1 MLRKF
6 AFAALVGLTTGAAGM
21 MTSQA
26 FPIAFPP
33 SQVGN
38 TADVLQLAKCSGKH
52 CKKHGSNHHNGHN
65 KGHGHGHNSHVSVH
79 VGVGHVGHGRWH
91 GHRYHNR
98 HGAYIYYY
106 GGWWYPTPW
115 WTLGYTGYY

>member
-6 AFAALVGLTTGAAGM
+6 AFAALVGLATGAAGM

-26 FPIAFPP
+26 FPIASPLP
-33 SQVGN
+33 KVGN
-38 TADVLQLAKCSGKH
+38 TADVLQLAKCNGKH
-52 CKKHGSNHHNGHN
+52 C
-65 KGHGHGHNSHVSVH
+65 GHGHGHDHGHGHGHGHGHVNVH
-79 VGVGHVGHGRWH
+79 VGHVGHGHWH

>member
-26 FPIAFPP
+26 FPIASPLP
-33 SQVGN
+33 QAGN
-38 TADVLQLAKCSGKH
+38 TAEVLQLAKCNGKH
-52 CKKHGSNHHNGHN
+52 C
-65 KGHGHGHNSHVSVH
+65 GHGHGHAHWH
-79 VGVGHVGHGRWH
+79 GHGHWHGHVHGHWH

>member
-26 FPIAFPP
+26 FPIASPLP
-33 SQVGN
+33 QAGN
-38 TADVLQLAKCSGKH
+38 TAEVLQLAKCNGKH
-52 CKKHGSNHHNGHN
+52 C
-65 KGHGHGHNSHVSVH
+65 GHGHGHGHAH
-79 VGVGHVGHGRWH
+79 WHGHGHWHGHVHGHWH
-91 GHRYHNR
+91 GHRYHYR
-98 HGAYIYYY
+98 HGTYIYYY